1 MNFSGNSKA
10 LSLSL
15 SVQSKDNVIDG
26 LVLVL
31 VEVTEGSRV
40 LVTGDMLFQWPSRG
54 KKLFLDGLFG

>member
-1 MNFSGNSKA
+1 MY
-10 LSLSL
+10 L

-54 KKLFLDGLFG
+54 NKLFLDGLFG